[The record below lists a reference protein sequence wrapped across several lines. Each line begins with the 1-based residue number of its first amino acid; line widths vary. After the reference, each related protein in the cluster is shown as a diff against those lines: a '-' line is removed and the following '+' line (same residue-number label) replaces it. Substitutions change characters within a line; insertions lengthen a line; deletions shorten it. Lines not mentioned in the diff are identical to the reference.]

1 MTISFKIDAIT
12 RTDNL
17 LLVMINEDKRRAL
30 RIFKNQVK
38 IFGQVIDLD
47 NFGII
52 PIYRD
57 SRQLVFNFIE
67 KGSEDGTI

>member
-17 LLVMINEDKRRAL
+17 LLVMINDNKRRAL
-30 RIFKNQVK
+30 RISKNRVK
-38 IFGQVIDLD
+38 LYDQIINLDSFGA
-47 NFGII
+47 I
-52 PIYRD
+52 PVYTD
-57 SRQLVFNFIE
+57 SRQLIFNFIE